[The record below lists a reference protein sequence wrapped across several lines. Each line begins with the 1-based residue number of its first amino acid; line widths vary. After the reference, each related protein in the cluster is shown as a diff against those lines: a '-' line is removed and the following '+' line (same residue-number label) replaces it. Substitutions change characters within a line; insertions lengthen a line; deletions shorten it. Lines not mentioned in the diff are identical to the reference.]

1 MVNPYISLFLAQ
13 DIKATNEQIGTYVTL
28 SSISAMALSV
38 LIAKRVDKTKHYKR
52 WIGIAISAAIMGY
65 YLYSIVTSY
74 IATLIISTTLIGIAT
89 CLSALIYAY
98 AKDLFIQNN
107 VNEQRVASLRIFV
120 SLAWV
125 IGPLFG
131 MIAFKY
137 ENFEGVF
144 KACSCGYLIAALVLL
159 LLFQKNKRID
169 YNGNSLK
176 NHRNNTNTKKIYILI
191 YFVVFVLLQMV
202 NAVLNTNIPL
212 YITEILGYENMYV
225 GWISSFNAIVEI
237 PITML
242 CVVLSRQR
250 NIKKLI
256 CFGILNG
263 IIFILLLTR
272 IDSIYCIIAIHFIK
286 AVYVSICMSLGIVF
300 FQNMI
305 PQKYG
310 LSTILFTNTTRVG
323 SIFSGMVISLFGN
336 KYVKSFYMLLLVCVI
351 SLVVFKFI
359 NNKIEK
365 EG

>member
-191 YFVVFVLLQMV
+191 
-202 NAVLNTNIPL
+202 
-212 YITEILGYENMYV
+212 
-225 GWISSFNAIVEI
+225 
-237 PITML
+237 
-242 CVVLSRQR
+242 
-250 NIKKLI
+250 
-256 CFGILNG
+256 
-263 IIFILLLTR
+263 
-272 IDSIYCIIAIHFIK
+272 
-286 AVYVSICMSLGIVF
+286 VSA
-300 FQNMI
+300 
-305 PQKYG
+305 KYSCG
-310 LSTILFTNTTRVG
+310 FLF
-323 SIFSGMVISLFGN
+323 SWFAL
-336 KYVKSFYMLLLVCVI
+336 
-351 SLVVFKFI
+351 
-359 NNKIEK
+359 
-365 EG
+365 